1 MRHKLLIVDDE
12 PMIYHALRRGLHRE
26 AEWETMYAA
35 GAEAALEILET
46 EAIDIVICDENMP
59 GMNGSQLLG
68 LVRQRW
74 PDVIRMMLT
83 GDARVDVVMK
93 AINNGEIYRFFTK
106 PCNEAELIVALRDA
120 LQMKKLKSESRR
132 LLDMVKSQA
141 ARIRMLEGKGGPLT
155 DTQDAVPAAPVAVG
169 QRSMSLDEITGRAP
183 SPGAEPAP
191 ARGNGVIDLNGG
203 VDDVDSLLDEIR
215 SELDNIAR

>member
-1 MRHKLLIVDDE
+1 MRNKLLIVDDE

-26 AEWETMYAA
+26 SDWETLYAA
-35 GAEAALEILET
+35 GAEAALELLET

-83 GDARVDVVMK
+83 GDARVDVVMN

-120 LQMKKLKSESRR
+120 LQMKKLKAESRR
-132 LLDMVKSQA
+132 LLDMVKAQA
-141 ARIRMLEGKGGPLT
+141 SRIRMLEGQGGALPDMPAT
-155 DTQDAVPAAPVAVG
+155 APAASGLG
-169 QRSMSLDEITGRAP
+169 QRSVSLDEITGRVPAACGTNPGP
-183 SPGAEPAP
+183 SSSST
-191 ARGNGVIDLNGG
+191 NKVIDLAG
-203 VDDVDSLLDEIR
+203 DDVDSLLDEIR
-215 SELDNIAR
+215 TELDNISR